1 MIVIQFILSLIF
13 IVSMYLS
20 MVLFA
25 VLGAIPT
32 LLSRRATYWVVR
44 NFAGS
49 VIWLAWAICGLKVEQ
64 RGKIPTGNVVVASKH
79 QSFFDVILHAY
90 YLKNVNYVMKQELTY
105 FPIIGFYGKRLG
117 TAPVRRG
124 QKAKAVSQMMAG
136 LQKYHGD
143 TQLVIYPQGTRVA
156 PGVEMP
162 YKVGA
167 AVICQRMDRRCVL
180 AATNVGIFWPKHS
193 LLRKR
198 GTVILEYLDEV
209 PTNLETKEFVNYMQE
224 KIEKASDRLM
234 AEVGFPGK

>member
-143 TQLVIYPQGTRVA
+143 TQLVIYPQGTRQHLSA
-156 PGVEMP
+156 SP
-162 YKVGA
+162 
-167 AVICQRMDRRCVL
+167 
-180 AATNVGIFWPKHS
+180 
-193 LLRKR
+193 
-198 GTVILEYLDEV
+198 
-209 PTNLETKEFVNYMQE
+209 NLF
-224 KIEKASDRLM
+224 
-234 AEVGFPGK
+234 